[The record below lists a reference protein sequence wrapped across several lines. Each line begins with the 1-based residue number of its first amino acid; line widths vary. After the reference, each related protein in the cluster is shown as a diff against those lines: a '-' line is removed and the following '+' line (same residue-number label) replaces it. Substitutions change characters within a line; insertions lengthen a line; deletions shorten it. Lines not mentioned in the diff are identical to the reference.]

1 METAARAPGAGQ
13 AARDREYR
21 DDHGPGQHREDQAR
35 RTGADAIL
43 SAGADA
49 SIGILTNSGQID
61 GAVELLGRSGDTLD
75 NLGQISGNVALA
87 GGDLLMNQG
96 QVYGDVTLGASDTLT
111 DTGVIHGDVT
121 LGASD
126 TFDAS
131 SGEVA
136 GAITA
141 SSGDLLEFSG
151 NFGHET
157 IDNFTAGTGAAHDT
171 LELGLGGGYPALSSS
186 MSQVGSN
193 VVIRLG
199 VTDSVTIDNV
209 TLSSLVSANFKFV

>member
-1 METAARAPGAGQ
+1 
-13 AARDREYR
+13 
-21 DDHGPGQHREDQAR
+21 
-35 RTGADAIL
+35 
-43 SAGADA
+43 
-49 SIGILTNSGQID
+49 
-61 GAVELLGRSGDTLD
+61 V
-75 NLGQISGNVALA
+75 
-87 GGDLLMNQG
+87 NQG
-96 QVYGDVTLGASDTLT
+96 QVYGG
-111 DTGVIHGDVT
+111 VT

-131 SGEVA
+131 SGEVS

-157 IDNFTAGTGAAHDT
+157 IDDFTAGTGAAHDT
-171 LELGLGGGYPALSSS
+171 LELGLGGFGGYSALASS

-199 VTDSVTIDNV
+199 AADSVTIDNA
-209 TLSSLVSANFKFV
+209 TLSSLVSADFKLV